1 MSSVTDRL
9 AALGIDRGLYNLAR
23 FTEDD
28 DYVTYV
34 TSVRRGSTGSATIT
48 GTSVLSDIDKLL
60 TMLEDER
67 KRVDLMKQL
76 YDMVTG
82 RA

>member
-60 TMLEDER
+60 TMLEDAR